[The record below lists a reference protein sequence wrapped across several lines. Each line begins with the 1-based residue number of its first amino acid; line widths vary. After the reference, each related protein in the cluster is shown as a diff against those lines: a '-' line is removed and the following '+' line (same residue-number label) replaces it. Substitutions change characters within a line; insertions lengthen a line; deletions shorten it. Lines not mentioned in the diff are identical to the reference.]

1 MGLSLAESVN
11 KMTDELRM
19 TQTMKSMTG
28 DKLWKSKNAKLRD
41 LTEKS
46 ETGLSLA
53 EFENEAAGDQVR
65 FNDQNDIFNLRETP
79 EIVTHCSAIP
89 CMNRATKRNP

>member
-1 MGLSLAESVN
+1 MAESVN
-11 KMTDELRM
+11 SMTDELRL

-28 DKLWKSKNAKLRD
+28 DKLWKSNNEKLRD

-53 EFENEAAGDQVR
+53 EFEKEAEQE
-65 FNDQNDIFNLRETP
+65 Q
-79 EIVTHCSAIP
+79 IP
-89 CMNRATKRNP
+89 SQTEMSLDNVEEKEENKLG

>member
-1 MGLSLAESVN
+1 MEEKEENIGAENYVTGLSLAESVN

-46 ETGLSLA
+46 EM
-53 EFENEAAGDQVR
+53 D
-65 FNDQNDIFNLRETP
+65 
-79 EIVTHCSAIP
+79 
-89 CMNRATKRNP
+89 